1 MWPISSCKKVRK
13 CCNPHVF
20 WWNRIG
26 FEQSHFVEDL
36 VVTPRCMFLVSL
48 FWRWDVVSLTLLHI
62 RSFFIGNLLI
72 YLYSKVWTSYYCKR
86 GVSLSEVTHSSSLY
100 CRHQKV
106 VNRDS
111 SSSYVSVSAGV
122 PQGSVLGPL
131 LFLVYIND
139 IGDKLL
145 SLSRLFADDTSL
157 GYASQDEDQIK
168 YVINHD
174 LHELGDWSKRWLM
187 SINPDK
193 SEIMLFKNVE
203 KSTNFIFILMENE
216 FHLHQTINICG

>member
-1 MWPISSCKKVRK
+1 MLRQKTRLVLVDKR
-13 CCNPHVF
+13 
-20 WWNRIG
+20 
-26 FEQSHFVEDL
+26 FE
-36 VVTPRCMFLVSL
+36 
-48 FWRWDVVSLTLLHI
+48 
-62 RSFFIGNLLI
+62 N
-72 YLYSKVWTSYYCKR
+72 Y
-86 GVSLSEVTHSSSLY
+86 LY

-157 GYASQDEDQIK
+157 GYTSQDEDQIK
-168 YVINHD
+168 YVIS
-174 LHELGDWSKRWLM
+174 LIYI
-187 SINPDK
+187 SIYAK
-193 SEIMLFKNVE
+193 
-203 KSTNFIFILMENE
+203 
-216 FHLHQTINICG
+216 HICV